1 MYTAR
6 YFELKFKKN
15 PVKNGTSTSFLVWT
29 SRIQNSDPAFPTL
42 AMKMKMETSF
52 ALEEAFLNTEEA
64 CGIMGTTLTSP
75 KVH

>member
-1 MYTAR
+1 MD
-6 YFELKFKKN
+6 
-15 PVKNGTSTSFLVWT
+15 
-29 SRIQNSDPAFPTL
+29 IQNPDPEFPTL
-42 AMKMKMETSF
+42 AMKMKMGTSF